1 MRRLLL
7 VMLVVWSAVPGVA
20 SAAEGLHSCS
30 TSIEGKTASGRCE
43 GRGSFRLVVSCENG
57 STVTSSWL
65 TVING
70 FAKTKVHCR
79 SNALHAGIEQR
90 ELRFP

>member
-1 MRRLLL
+1 
-7 VMLVVWSAVPGVA
+7 MLVVWSAAPGVA
-20 SAAEGLHSCS
+20 SAAEGLHSCA

-65 TVING
+65 TVFNG
-70 FAKTKVHCR
+70 VAKTKVHCR
-79 SNALHAGIEQR
+79 SNVVHASIEQR
-90 ELRFP
+90 EPRFP